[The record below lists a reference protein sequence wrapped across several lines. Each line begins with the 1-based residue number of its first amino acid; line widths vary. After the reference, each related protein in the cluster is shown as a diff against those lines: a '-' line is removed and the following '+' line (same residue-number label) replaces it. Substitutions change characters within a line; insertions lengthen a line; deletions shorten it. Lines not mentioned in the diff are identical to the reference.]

1 MNNKQETALHLVS
14 AFFTRGQFVDTLLTT
29 VLYGRDFVLLGP
41 MERFFLLQISQ
52 HHISIFITGPS
63 AKVAQELLQG
73 GANLNA
79 RNIWGDTAAH
89 YAARHG
95 PVCVL
100 R

>member
-1 MNNKQETALHLVS
+1 MTEI
-14 AFFTRGQFVDTLLTT
+14 
-29 VLYGRDFVLLGP
+29 FVLLAP
-41 MERFFLLQISQ
+41 MEMFSTSNLTASHGRIT
-52 HHISIFITGPS
+52 ISIILFSGPS